1 MVLSYKERS
10 QKLRTVSEAL
20 GFDHPLT
27 LLFNYLNEPT
37 VPGICINA
45 GYSLIQN
52 VAPQEEHG
60 HCANCNTCTVQSVLV
75 LAGVE

>member
-10 QKLRTVSEAL
+10 RKLRTVSDAL

-27 LLFNYLNEPT
+27 LL
-37 VPGICINA
+37 
-45 GYSLIQN
+45 SDLIQN

-60 HCANCNTCTVQSVLV
+60 HCANCDTHTVESVLV
-75 LAGVE
+75 LAGL

>member
-27 LLFNYLNEPT
+27 LLSTYLNEPI
-37 VPGICINA
+37 VPGICTNA
-45 GYSLIQN
+45 GCNFILS
-52 VAPQEEHG
+52 VAPQEEYG
-60 HCANCNTCTVQSVLV
+60 HCALN
-75 LAGVE
+75 